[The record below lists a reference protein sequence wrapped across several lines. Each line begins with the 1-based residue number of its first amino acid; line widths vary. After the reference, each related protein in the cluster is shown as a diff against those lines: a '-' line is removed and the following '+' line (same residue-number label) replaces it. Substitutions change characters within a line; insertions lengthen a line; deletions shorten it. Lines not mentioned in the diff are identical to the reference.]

1 MDRMLRTVITQ
12 GTGARAAVPGFD
24 IAGKTGTTT
33 DSKDGWF
40 CGFTGGF
47 AACAWM
53 GRDDGQP
60 VAHLAGGG
68 PPAQFWRAFMIAALP
83 RAGAGPIPAGPAPTA
98 TVPAAPALV
107 PATEAA
113 PVQPPPAPV
122 PAAPALAP
130 ATEAAPVQPPP
141 VNAPIPEDPPY

>member
-1 MDRMLRTVITQ
+1 
-12 GTGARAAVPGFD
+12 
-24 IAGKTGTTT
+24 
-33 DSKDGWF
+33 
-40 CGFTGGF
+40 
-47 AACAWM
+47 M

-98 TVPAAPALV
+98 TVPAAPAL
-107 PATEAA
+107 
-113 PVQPPPAPV
+113 
-122 PAAPALAP
+122 AP